1 MATPERARDARF
13 DYQGRLRPVY
23 VERVG
28 REAVAAA
35 IAEHKGAGRA
45 IYYADPEHPGFL
57 IEEHANGRR
66 FLVERG
72 EQGKP
77 KVVRELPSA

>member
-1 MATPERARDARF
+1 MPLPERARDARF

-35 IAEHKGAGRA
+35 IAEHKAAGRA
-45 IYYADPEHPGFL
+45 IHYTDPAYPGFV
-57 IEEHANGRR
+57 IEEHADGRR
-66 FLVERG
+66 FLMDED
-72 EQGKP
+72 EQGQARI
-77 KVVRELPSA
+77 VREIPAE